1 VGATVGDAVGL
12 GLAVGDA
19 VGVGLELGNG
29 ELVALGAL
37 ELGVGVHSTAVEQA
51 TRLAATAAVTSR
63 RTDRRR
69 PIIPPVSTSAW
80 KLLKRQASSERLV
93 PRGHPERPRGDPTRL
108 GTMDEPLARC
118 PWGIGDP
125 LNRAYHDTEWGVP
138 IHDDR
143 RLFELLNL
151 EGAQAGLAW
160 ITILR
165 KRAGYWAAFEGWDPV
180 RIAGYGPDDEARL
193 LADPRIVRNGA
204 KIRAVIGNAR
214 AFLGIED
221 FDRYVWSFVDDS
233 PIQNR
238 WTSLSGVPAE
248 TDASRALSR
257 DLKRRGFSF
266 VGPTIVYAFMQS
278 AGLVN
283 DHLVSC
289 FRYAELGAA

>member
-1 VGATVGDAVGL
+1 VTDIAAD
-12 GLAVGDA
+12 D
-19 VGVGLELGNG
+19 
-29 ELVALGAL
+29 
-37 ELGVGVHSTAVEQA
+37 A
-51 TRLAATAAVTSR
+51 TRRKAATLPRVT
-63 RTDRRR
+63 DLR
-69 PIIPPVSTSAW
+69 P
-80 KLLKRQASSERLV
+80 
-93 PRGHPERPRGDPTRL
+93 
-108 GTMDEPLARC
+108 RC
-118 PWGIGDP
+118 PWGTGDP
-125 LNRAYHDTEWGVP
+125 LHLAYHDIEWGVP

-151 EGAQAGLAW
+151 EGAQAGLSW

-165 KRAGYWAAFEGWDPV
+165 KRDGYRLAFDGWDPE

-193 LADPRIVRNGA
+193 MADQSIVRNGA

-214 AFLGIED
+214 AYLSQTDAPGAFNHYL
-221 FDRYVWSFVDDS
+221 WSFVGGA
-233 PIQNR
+233 PIVNR

-257 DLKRRGFSF
+257 DLKKRGFSF

-289 FRYAELGAA
+289 FRHAELSGG